1 MLRTAL
7 IAALSLLALALPANA
22 QSVPEGWEGDDIVY
36 ARIQTSMGDIDLVLN
51 RTKAPITVENFFAY
65 ATKGSYDRT
74 IFHRVVAGRLIQG
87 GGYSRTLIERPAM
100 DPIQN
105 EATNGLNNERGT
117 IAMARYT
124 EPNSATNQ
132 WYINLRHNEELD
144 HEGEE
149 LMLDWGYAVF
159 GKVVAGME
167 VVDAI
172 GMVETGA
179 QGQFDKDVPVEPV
192 IIERVDEIEPE
203 EVSSE

>member
-7 IAALSLLALALPANA
+7 IVILSFLALAVPASA
-22 QSVPEGWEGDDIVY
+22 QPVPEGWQGDDITY
-36 ARIQTSMGDIDLVLN
+36 ARIQTSMGDIDLALN

-65 ATKGSYDRT
+65 ATKGYYDRT

-87 GGYSRTLIERPAM
+87 GGYSRTLIERAAM

-105 EATNGLNNERGT
+105 EATNGLDNERGT

-124 EPNSATNQ
+124 EPHSATNQ
-132 WYINLRHNEELD
+132 WFINLKHNEELD

-172 GMVETGA
+172 GKVETTS

-203 EVSSE
+203 EVIAE